1 MTRKGI
7 LDKFLSTGQDQDLPI
22 IDAHMH
28 YWDLEENYH
37 PWLCEKPLIPFR
49 YGDYTAICTSF
60 MPNDYKQLLDNHLV
74 LDTVYM
80 EAEWHPSQGLD
91 EVKWIHSLHQA
102 SGQPVGMIAQAW
114 LNEEDIEDY
123 LSSIA
128 TYPLVRGIR
137 HKPAW
142 CELNNYRKEHTLPGS
157 MNCPHWEKGYALL
170 AKHNLLFELQTPW
183 WHLPDLIHLLEKY
196 PDTTVVINHAG
207 VPGDREPE
215 TLKGWY
221 DNLRVISEY
230 PNVFIKVS
238 GIGEQNHPWTLERN
252 GQLIRS
258 IILLFGT
265 SRVMFA
271 SNFPVDSLCVDYKTL
286 FDCFKTI
293 TSDFSEQEKL
303 NMFYLNA
310 TNIYKTN
317 KQPTKREKE
326 TQ

>member
-1 MTRKGI
+1 
-7 LDKFLSTGQDQDLPI
+7 
-22 IDAHMH
+22 
-28 YWDLEENYH
+28 
-37 PWLCEKPLIPFR
+37 
-49 YGDYTAICTSF
+49 
-60 MPNDYKQLLDNHLV
+60 
-74 LDTVYM
+74 
-80 EAEWHPSQGLD
+80 
-91 EVKWIHSLHQA
+91 
-102 SGQPVGMIAQAW
+102 
-114 LNEEDIEDY
+114 
-123 LSSIA
+123 
-128 TYPLVRGIR
+128 
-137 HKPAW
+137 
-142 CELNNYRKEHTLPGS
+142 